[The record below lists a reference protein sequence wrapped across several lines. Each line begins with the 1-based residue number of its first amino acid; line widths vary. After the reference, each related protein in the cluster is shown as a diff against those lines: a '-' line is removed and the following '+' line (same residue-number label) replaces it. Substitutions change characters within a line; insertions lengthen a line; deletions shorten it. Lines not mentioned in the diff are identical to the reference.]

1 MLNQLFPQFKPRV
14 LQIPNKLPSSL
25 DPDQSMLRKCK
36 ALTLTRN
43 FVASD
48 NEWPLKSQF
57 PLLGKFPTS
66 IFVEQANYL

>member
-1 MLNQLFPQFKPRV
+1 MLNQLFPEFKPRV

-43 FVASD
+43 FVATD

-57 PLLGKFPTS
+57 PLPGGRVNFRPP
-66 IFVEQANYL
+66 YL